1 MRGFTMKKDKIK
13 ERIAFVNDA
22 MALERKAGSS
32 LPSRENWKLCLMAV
46 ALDEYAEESDLQLLT
61 RSMDEKMRDSLL
73 ALWKSHEHAS
83 NEEEG

>member
-1 MRGFTMKKDKIK
+1 MKKDKIK

-46 ALDEYAEESDLQLLT
+46 ALS
-61 RSMDEKMRDSLL
+61 
-73 ALWKSHEHAS
+73 
-83 NEEEG
+83 